1 MVWRIIEWP
10 LGRIG
15 DHQRI
20 TTGVLMSDTKP
31 TAKPT
36 LEGALVDIQTLASF
50 ALRSGDQT
58 RMKRDLETILT
69 ITEMVLPP
77 KKQS

>member
-1 MVWRIIEWP
+1 
-10 LGRIG
+10 
-15 DHQRI
+15 
-20 TTGVLMSDTKP
+20 MSDTKP